1 MPRIKGTKSTTI
13 IRDEAISPFYLSK
26 DRYCYTIMEDV
37 VSEKKGRNDEGYEA
51 KHGHYQSLPMALKKI
66 AILRVDDQKK
76 EYDSIKEYID
86 SYEKIKNETENLLNQ
101 LKLK

>member
-1 MPRIKGTKSTTI
+1 
-13 IRDEAISPFYLSK
+13 
-26 DRYCYTIMEDV
+26 
-37 VSEKKGRNDEGYEA
+37 
-51 KHGHYQSLPMALKKI
+51 MALKKI